1 MRASFVLSLQTL
13 ASQAESDCSK
23 LCDFVWWRTATTAD
37 VQAELG
43 SGAIVKGQNE
53 YGSTPLVRPL
63 GAAVLQASKFYWTA
77 AWMQKLQAEMGM
89 YLRTVLN
96 LAKI

>member
-43 SGAIVKGQNE
+43 SGAIAKEQNE
-53 YGSTPLVRPL
+53 YGSRPL
-63 GAAVLQASKFYWTA
+63 SMEKPSTSLPNTSVAS
-77 AWMQKLQAEMGM
+77 L
-89 YLRTVLN
+89 
-96 LAKI
+96 

>member
-23 LCDFVWWRTATTAD
+23 LCDFVWWRTATIAD

-43 SGAIVKGQNE
+43 SGATVKGQNE
-53 YGSTPLVRPL
+53 YGSTPL
-63 GAAVLQASKFYWTA
+63 GAAVLQASKFY
-77 AWMQKLQAEMGM
+77 
-89 YLRTVLN
+89 
-96 LAKI
+96 

>member
-37 VQAELG
+37 VQAELLLWLIRL
-43 SGAIVKGQNE
+43 A
-53 YGSTPLVRPL
+53 
-63 GAAVLQASKFYWTA
+63 GAAEAP
-77 AWMQKLQAEMGM
+77 KL
-89 YLRTVLN
+89 
-96 LAKI
+96 K